1 MKSKKNFNSWVI
13 PGLTGMIAAAFVS
26 AFWHDTKFSADTRSE
41 DFSTAV
47 AQNEGGGSVPF
58 VSEFES
64 ADADKTSTPGLEMYA
79 DIAKLLCDNMPEVH
93 LLHKIFDEAM
103 SVNAWT
109 NYLNSLD
116 YQHVFFVQS
125 DIDEFEVVKT
135 RLPREM
141 KAGDLTFP
149 KTVFNRLRDRVR
161 DRVDFVE
168 SNVTN
173 KINFTTDK
181 TYQWKRDELPWP
193 ADAEEQDELWRGMI
207 ANSLISSMVSTTL
220 ANEKNTSKK
229 DELRL
234 SIATYMHG
242 ERDTTN
248 SLAEAELS
256 EELERFDAAVSALPT
271 LPTNATLRAEFCKV
285 LVPSWQSPDASTN
298 EVADVATNSVPE
310 VVEVTETPTDPVSF
324 ANLPELFAATDVP
337 TDQVIAPN
345 VLEVIATTDTSTNQV
360 LSVSDKLDSLVLHY
374 VAAATGI
381 KSEEEGLAEAAE
393 KTIKSYRQ
401 YLNILTDS
409 DEEFYLSK
417 FFNAM
422 TTAYDP
428 HSSYLSPIA
437 QEDFGIDMQLS
448 LQGIGAQLQTEDGA
462 AKIAEIIPGSPA
474 ERDLSETRLVP
485 SDKIIGVAQADEEFV
500 DIRHWPLY
508 KAVRL
513 IRGPK
518 GSVVRLQVIP
528 ANDANSIKIVTL
540 VRDEIKLEEQA
551 ASSRLEE
558 VVDATGVTR
567 KLGYVKL
574 PTFYSSMKLGANSDA
589 TPRSATIDVAR
600 LIADLNTEDVEGLVL
615 DLRGNGGG
623 SLPEAIYLTGLFIRT
638 GPVVQVKE
646 SRRTITLPD
655 NDPAIAFTKPM
666 IVMIDRLSASASEIV
681 AGALQDYGRAI
692 VVGDS
697 HTHGKG
703 TVQTLIPVRNGDYGS
718 LKVTTASF
726 FRITGSSTQIRGVSA
741 DIRLPS
747 LFEHY
752 SQLGEDKLPNA
763 IPWSRTGPARYKRV
777 DSLDETIVEL
787 AENSTK
793 RLATNEKWQNHIK
806 ILDRFGSITTNT
818 IVSLNF
824 ETRMERAKE
833 DEKLQREIS
842 ADNALADGETGME
855 GGLVP
860 IESEKPHTESKK
872 EREERFRKHDVVL
885 DETLNV
891 LTDLIDIHGQPRNLN
906 DDKMPY
912 DFLNTFFR

>member
-1 MKSKKNFNSWVI
+1 MKSKKIFSSWIV
-13 PGLTGMIAAAFVS
+13 PGLAGIIAASFLS
-26 AFWHDTKFSADTRSE
+26 SFWHESAASIGSSRD
-41 DFSTAV
+41 DFSSAI
-47 AQNEGGGSVPF
+47 AQNDGGGSVPF
-58 VSEFES
+58 ESEFE
-64 ADADKTSTPGLEMYA
+64 AANADKSSTPGLEMYA
-79 DIAKLLCDNMPEVH
+79 DIAKLLCEHMPDVH
-93 LLHKIFDEAM
+93 LLHKAFDEAM
-103 SVNAWT
+103 STSAWT

-125 DIDEFEVVKT
+125 DIDEFEAFKT
-135 RLPREM
+135 QLPREM

-168 SNVTN
+168 NNVTN
-173 KINFTTDK
+173 EVDFTTDR
-181 TYQWKRDELPWP
+181 TYQWKRDDLPWP
-193 ADAEEQDELWRGMI
+193 ADRAEQDELWRSMI
-207 ANSLISSMVSTTL
+207 DNSLISSMVSTTL
-220 ANEKNTSKK
+220 ANEKNEAKK

-234 SIATYMHG
+234 EIAAYMQSG
-242 ERDTTN
+242 TDTTN
-248 SLAEAELS
+248 APVEAELT

-271 LPTNATLRAEFCKV
+271 LPTNAILRAEFCKI
-285 LVPSWQSPDASTN
+285 LVPSWQSPDAPTN
-298 EVADVATNSVPE
+298 A
-310 VVEVTETPTDPVSF
+310 VTEAITNNDSDLVVT
-324 ANLPELFAATDVP
+324 E
-337 TDQVIAPN
+337 
-345 VLEVIATTDTSTNQV
+345 ETSTKPV
-360 LSVSDKLDSLVLHY
+360 VSTSDKLDSLVNHY
-374 VAAATGI
+374 LTATTGM
-381 KSEEEGLAEAAE
+381 KTQEQALAEAAE

-428 HSSYLSPIA
+428 HSSYLSPTA

-485 SDKIIGVAQADEEFV
+485 GDKIIGVAQADEEFV

-518 GSVVRLQVIP
+518 DSVVRLQVIP

-558 VVDATGVTR
+558 VVDATGVPR
-567 KLGYVKL
+567 KLGYIKL

-600 LIADLNTEDVEGLVL
+600 LIADLNTENVEGLIL

-681 AGALQDYGRAI
+681 AGALQDYARAI

-718 LKVTTASF
+718 LKATTASF
-726 FRITGSSTQIRGVSA
+726 YRITGSSTQIRGVSA

-747 LFEHY
+747 IFEHY

-777 DSLDETIVEL
+777 DSLDETISQL
-787 AENSTK
+787 AENSEK
-793 RLATNEKWQNHIK
+793 RLEANEKWKNHVK
-806 ILDRFGSITTNT
+806 LLDRFACITTNT
-818 IVSLNF
+818 VVSLNF

-842 ADNALADGETGME
+842 VDNALAGVDAGME
-855 GGLVP
+855 GSLAP
-860 IESEKPHTESKK
+860 IEGEKPKSESKK
-872 EREERFRKHDVVL
+872 EREDRFRKHDIVL

-891 LTDLIDIHGQPRNLN
+891 LTDLIDNHGGPRNLN
-906 DDKMPY
+906 DDSMPY

>member
-1 MKSKKNFNSWVI
+1 MKPKKNFSLWIV
-13 PGLTGMIAAAFVS
+13 PGLAGIIAASFVS
-26 AFWHDTKFSADTRSE
+26 SFWHESTASTASGRD
-41 DFSTAV
+41 DFSTSI
-47 AQNEGGGSVPF
+47 AQNDGGGSVPF
-58 VSEFES
+58 VSEFEP
-64 ADADKTSTPGLEMYA
+64 ADANKTSTLGLEMYA
-79 DIAKLLCDNMPEVH
+79 DIAKLLGIHMPDVH
-93 LLHKIFDEAM
+93 LLHKAFDEAM
-103 SVNAWT
+103 SASAWT

-116 YQHVFFVQS
+116 YQHVFLLQA
-125 DIDEFEVVKT
+125 DIDEFEKSKT
-135 RLPREM
+135 QLPNEM

-149 KTVFNRLRDRVR
+149 QTVFTRLRDRVR
-161 DRVDFVE
+161 DRVNFVE
-168 SNVTN
+168 NNVTN
-173 KINFTTDK
+173 EVDFTTDK
-181 TYQWKRDELPWP
+181 TYQWKRDDLPWP
-193 ADAEEQDELWRGMI
+193 ANQEEQDELWRSMI
-207 ANSLISSMVSTTL
+207 ANSLVSSMVSTTL
-220 ANEKNTSKK
+220 ANEKNEAKK

-234 SIATYMHG
+234 EIAAYMQRG
-242 ERDTTN
+242 TDNTN
-248 SLAEAELS
+248 APVKAELT
-256 EELERFDAAVSALPT
+256 EELNSFDAAILALPT
-271 LPTNATLRAEFCKV
+271 LPTNATLRAEFCRV
-285 LVPSWQSPDASTN
+285 LVPSWQRPDAPTN
-298 EVADVATNSVPE
+298 AVAE
-310 VVEVTETPTDPVSF
+310 VVIKSVTDT
-324 ANLPELFAATDVP
+324 ALAT
-337 TDQVIAPN
+337 
-345 VLEVIATTDTSTNQV
+345 ETSTNQV
-360 LSVSDKLDSLVLHY
+360 VSTSDKLDSLVTLY
-374 VAAATGI
+374 VTAATGM
-381 KSEEEGLAEAAE
+381 KSEEQALAEAAE

-422 TTAYDP
+422 TMAYDP
-428 HSSYLSPIA
+428 HSSYLSPTA

-485 SDKIIGVAQADEEFV
+485 GDKIIGVAQADEEFV

-528 ANDANSIKIVTL
+528 ANDANSTKIVTL

-558 VVDATGVTR
+558 IVDATGVTR
-567 KLGYVKL
+567 KLGYIKL

-600 LIADLNTEDVEGLVL
+600 LIADLNTENVEGLIL
-615 DLRGNGGG
+615 DLRSNGGG
-623 SLPEAIYLTGLFIRT
+623 SLPEAIYLTGLFIKT

-718 LKVTTASF
+718 LKATTASF
-726 FRITGSSTQIRGVSA
+726 YRITGSSTQIRGVSA

-747 LFEHY
+747 IFEHY

-777 DSLDETIVEL
+777 DVLDETISQLV
-787 AENSTK
+787 ENSAN
-793 RLATNEKWQNHIK
+793 RLEANEKWQNHIK
-806 ILDRFGSITTNT
+806 LLDRFACITTNT
-818 IVSLNF
+818 VVSLNF

-833 DEKLQREIS
+833 DEKLKHEIS
-842 ADNALADGETGME
+842 ADNALAGGDAGME
-855 GGLVP
+855 GALAP
-860 IESEKPHTESKK
+860 IEDEKPRSESKK
-872 EREERFRKHDVVL
+872 EREDRFRKHDVVL

-891 LTDLIDIHGQPRNLN
+891 LTDLIDTHGSPRNLI
-906 DDKMPY
+906 DDSMPY
-912 DFLNTFFR
+912 DFLKTFFR